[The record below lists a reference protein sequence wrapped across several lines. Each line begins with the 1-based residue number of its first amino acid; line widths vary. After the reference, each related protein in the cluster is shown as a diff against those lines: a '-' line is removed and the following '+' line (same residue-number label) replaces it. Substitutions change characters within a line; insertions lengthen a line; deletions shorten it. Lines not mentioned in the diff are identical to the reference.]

1 MNRDVIK
8 YIAIVTMTL
17 NHISNIFMDPDT
29 VLGEAFLDIGYFTAI
44 TMCYF
49 LVEGYH
55 YTHSKKK
62 YGQRL
67 LLFALISQVPF
78 QLAVG
83 YFALNMLFTL
93 LLCFLI
99 LCAKEYIRRPGE
111 RIAVI
116 VCLTAC
122 TLFGDWAL
130 LAAVFTL
137 LFDWSR
143 KDKKKTAL
151 AYSIAF
157 LAFGALNFLSYYTP
171 GAGIGQ
177 ALVRTLAAG
186 AGIVVSGV
194 IMLCFYN
201 GKKSPRSG
209 KFGKWFFYV
218 YYPAHLAI
226 LVLLRAVM

>member
-17 NHISNIFMDPDT
+17 NHISNIFLDPNT
-29 VLGEAFLDIGYFTAI
+29 LLGEVFLDIGYFTAI

-55 YTHSKKK
+55 YTRSRKK

-67 LLFALISQVPF
+67 LVFALISQVPF

-93 LLCFLI
+93 FFCFLI
-99 LCAKEYIRRPGE
+99 LCAKDNIQRSGE

-116 VCLTAC
+116 ACLTAC

-137 LFDWSR
+137 LFEWSR
-143 KDKKKTAL
+143 KNKKKVIL
-151 AYSIAF
+151 AYGLAF
-157 LAFGALNFLSYYTP
+157 LFFVIINFLSYYTTRD
-171 GAGIGQ
+171 ATGQ
-177 ALVRTLAAG
+177 AFLRSLAASV
-186 AGIVVSGV
+186 GIIASGV

-201 GKKSPRSG
+201 GKKSSRSG
-209 KFGKWFFYV
+209 KFSKWFFYV
-218 YYPAHLAI
+218 YYPAHLAL
-226 LVLLRAVM
+226 LVLLRQVI

>member
-93 LLCFLI
+93 FLGT
-99 LCAKEYIRRPGE
+99 R
-111 RIAVI
+111 
-116 VCLTAC
+116 
-122 TLFGDWAL
+122 
-130 LAAVFTL
+130 
-137 LFDWSR
+137 
-143 KDKKKTAL
+143 
-151 AYSIAF
+151 
-157 LAFGALNFLSYYTP
+157 
-171 GAGIGQ
+171 
-177 ALVRTLAAG
+177 
-186 AGIVVSGV
+186 VVGNS
-194 IMLCFYN
+194 
-201 GKKSPRSG
+201 
-209 KFGKWFFYV
+209 
-218 YYPAHLAI
+218 
-226 LVLLRAVM
+226 